1 MSVDLRPKISMPGGK
16 AAVGLIAGLGL
27 AVAVALSGC
36 TGTEEEQH
44 PMAGGK
50 TGGAAGAQVP
60 LTCEQSQQQA
70 LANCQQVYGGA
81 TGNLDDLELCQAQA
95 AQNLEACRGN

>member
-1 MSVDLRPKISMPGGK
+1 MSVQLRPKISMPEKK
-16 AAVGLIAGLGL
+16 AAVGLIACLGL

-70 LANCQQVYGGA
+70 LANCQQVYGG